1 MTRHGDGAK
10 PHPVRAP
17 ALAPIPDCRLRQR
30 GQHDDEG
37 DSVDLWL
44 TLAVMAGAVF
54 LFVTEKLRV
63 DVVALLVAV
72 SLLVLGVVTLPEAL
86 SGFSNQATVMVAAM
100 FVLSGALQ
108 RNGALVAVGDLLAR
122 IRWKWLFLLVMMS
135 LVAGVAAFVNNTA
148 TVAVFLPLVLAA
160 TTANRWAPSKF
171 LIPLSY
177 ISQAAGVCTL
187 IGTST
192 NLLVDSMAREAGAVG
207 FTLFEFAPLGIV
219 FVGICMVYLM
229 TVGRLL
235 LPDRG
240 VPGSAT
246 ADHIG
251 RYVAELLVPDGAA
264 VIGRR
269 RSEVLP
275 DGNDGVTVLE
285 ILRHGTAVR
294 GVDARVEAGDRLL
307 LRGLWQDIEAVRKS
321 MKLKFDHVARDLD
334 GDITAERLHVEAMVA
349 PGSHLIGHTLA
360 GMRFGHT
367 YRARVHGLHR
377 RQLGIRQSLDQVP
390 LHVGDVLLLD
400 APVKAIDDLRVDRGL
415 IVLGARAQRKV
426 DTTKATLS
434 AIVMAAAIAAAALGW
449 MSIVA
454 SALLG
459 CVALV
464 VLRLLDPDE
473 AYEAIDWRVILLLA
487 GIIPLGIALQKTGG
501 AVLAADQLIKLVGHY
516 GPTAT
521 LAAVYLMT
529 STLTEF
535 MSNNASA
542 VLLVPIAIAT
552 ADSLGVDPKPFLI
565 AVAFAASTSF
575 ATPISYQTNTMVY
588 TAGNYRFSDF
598 VKIGLPLNLIFLI
611 TATLLIPRFF
621 PF

>member
-1 MTRHGDGAK
+1 M
-10 PHPVRAP
+10 
-17 ALAPIPDCRLRQR
+17 
-30 GQHDDEG
+30 
-37 DSVDLWL
+37 DLWL

-264 VIGRR
+264 VVGRR

-275 DGNDGVTVLE
+275 DGNDDVTVLE

-294 GVDARVEAGDRLL
+294 GDDVRVEAGDRLL
-307 LRGLWQDIEAVRKS
+307 LRGLWQDIDAVRKS

>member
-1 MTRHGDGAK
+1 MRITARTQSRGHHDAAAGSGTGGEDETGDD
-10 PHPVRAP
+10 V
-17 ALAPIPDCRLRQR
+17 
-30 GQHDDEG
+30 E
-37 DSVDLWL
+37 LWL

-72 SLLVLGVVTLPEAL
+72 ALLVLGVVTLPEAL

-122 IRWKWLFLLVMMS
+122 IRWPWLFLLVMMA
-135 LVAGVAAFVNNTA
+135 LVTCVAAFVNNTA

-177 ISQAAGVCTL
+177 MSQTAGVCTL

-192 NLLVDSMAREAGAVG
+192 NLLVDSMARETAGVG

-219 FVGICMVYLM
+219 FVGICVVYLM
-229 TVGRLL
+229 TVGRVL

-240 VPGSAT
+240 IPGSEA
-246 ADHIG
+246 ADPIG
-251 RYVAELLVPDGAA
+251 VYVAELLVPEGAA
-264 VIGRR
+264 VIGRTR
-269 RSEVLP
+269 EAVPGDAHADVSLL
-275 DGNDGVTVLE
+275 G
-285 ILRHGTAVR
+285 ILRNGVAVR
-294 GVDARVEAGDRLL
+294 GGETVVEAGDRLL
-307 LRGLWQDIEAVRKS
+307 LRGLWPDIDAARKAL
-321 MKLKFDHVARDLD
+321 KLRFDHVARDLD
-334 GDITAERLHVEAMVA
+334 GDISAERLHVEAMVA
-349 PGSHLIGHTLA
+349 PGSHLIGHTLS

-377 RQLGIRQSLDQVP
+377 RQLGIARPLDQVP
-390 LHVGDVLLLD
+390 LTVGDVLLLD
-400 APVKAIDDLRVDRGL
+400 APAKAIDELRVDRGL
-415 IVLGARAQRKV
+415 IVMGARAQRKV
-426 DTTKATLS
+426 DATKATLS

-459 CVALV
+459 CIALV

-501 AVLAADQLIKLVGHY
+501 AALAANQLINLVGHY

-521 LAAVYLMT
+521 LASVYLMT

-542 VLLVPIAIAT
+542 VLVVPIALAT

-598 VKIGLPLNLIFLI
+598 VKIGMPLNIIFLI

>member
-1 MTRHGDGAK
+1 MTAGD
-10 PHPVRAP
+10 
-17 ALAPIPDCRLRQR
+17 L
-30 GQHDDEG
+30 
-37 DSVDLWL
+37 DLWL
-44 TLAVMAGAVF
+44 TVAVMAGAIA
-54 LFVTEKLRV
+54 LFITEKLRV
-63 DVVALLVAV
+63 DVVALLVTV
-72 SLLVLGVVTLPEAL
+72 TLLVFGVVTMSEAL

-108 RNGALVAVGDLLAR
+108 RNGALIAVGDLLAR
-122 IRWKWLFLLVMMS
+122 IRWQWLFLLVMMA
-135 LVAGVAAFVNNTA
+135 LVICVAAFVNNTA
-148 TVAVFLPLVLAA
+148 TVAVFLPLILA
-160 TTANRWAPSKF
+160 TTAANRWAPSKF

-177 ISQAAGVCTL
+177 ISQTAGVCTL

-192 NLLVDSMAREAGAVG
+192 NLLVDSMARETAGVG

-219 FVGICMVYLM
+219 FVGICAVYLM
-229 TVGRLL
+229 TVGRWL

-240 VPGSAT
+240 RPDGEAV
-246 ADHIG
+246 DHIG
-251 RYVAELLVPDGAA
+251 RYVAELLVPEGAP
-264 VIGRR
+264 VIGKRR
-269 RSEVLP
+269 DTLLP
-275 DGNDGVTVLE
+275 EGHDDVFVLE
-285 ILRHGTAVR
+285 ILRDGRAVY
-294 GVDARVEAGDRLL
+294 GDGAVVQAGDRVL
-307 LRGLWQDIEAVRKS
+307 LRGLWQQIEAARKAL
-321 MKLKFDHVARDLD
+321 KLKFDHVARDLD
-334 GDITAERLHVEAMVA
+334 GDINAERMHVEVMVA

-360 GMRFGHT
+360 GRRFGHT

-377 RQLGIRQSLDQVP
+377 RQLGIRQPLDQVP
-390 LHVGDVLLLD
+390 LSVGDVLLLD
-400 APVKAIDDLRVDRGL
+400 ISTRAIDELRVDRGML
-415 IVLGARAQRKV
+415 VLGARAQRKV
-426 DTTKATLS
+426 DVTKATLS
-434 AIVMAAAIAAAALGW
+434 VLVMVAAIGAAALGL

-473 AYEAIDWRVILLLA
+473 AYAAIDWRVILLLA

-501 AVLAADQLIKLVGHY
+501 AALVADQLINLLGRY

-521 LAAVYLMT
+521 LAGVYLMT
-529 STLTEF
+529 SVATEF

-542 VLLVPIAIAT
+542 VLLVPIALAT

-588 TAGNYRFSDF
+588 TAGGYRFSDF
-598 VKIGLPLNLIFLI
+598 VRVGMPLNIIFLV

>member
-1 MTRHGDGAK
+1 M
-10 PHPVRAP
+10 
-17 ALAPIPDCRLRQR
+17 
-30 GQHDDEG
+30 
-37 DSVDLWL
+37 DLWL

-108 RNGALVAVGDLLAR
+108 RNGALIAVGDLLAR
-122 IRWKWLFLLVMMS
+122 IRWQWLFALVMMT

-192 NLLVDSMAREAGAVG
+192 NLLVDSMAREAAGVG
-207 FTLFEFAPLGIV
+207 FTLFEFAPLGLV

-240 VPGSAT
+240 VPGSDT

-251 RYVAELLVPDGAA
+251 RYVAELPVAEGAA
-264 VIGRR
+264 VIGRKR
-269 RSEVLP
+269 DEVLR
-275 DGNDGVTVLE
+275 DGSDDVTVIE
-285 ILRHGTAVR
+285 ILRNGVAARGADVR
-294 GVDARVEAGDRLL
+294 IEAGDRLL
-307 LRGLWQDIEAVRKS
+307 LRGLWQDVDAARKS
-321 MKLKFDHVARDLD
+321 LKLKFDHVARDLD
-334 GDITAERLHVEAMVA
+334 GDVNAERLHVEAMVA
-349 PGSHLIGHTLA
+349 PGSHLIGHTLS
-360 GMRFGHT
+360 GMRFGHK

-377 RQLGIRQSLDQVP
+377 RQFGIRQPLDQVP
-390 LHVGDVLLLD
+390 LNVGDVLLLD
-400 APVKAIDDLRVDRGL
+400 APAKAIDDLRVDRGL
-415 IVLGARAQRKV
+415 IVLGSRAQRKV

-501 AVLAADQLIKLVGHY
+501 AALAANQLINLVGHY

-542 VLLVPIAIAT
+542 VLVVPIAIAT

-598 VKIGLPLNLIFLI
+598 VKIGMPLNIIFLI

>member
-1 MTRHGDGAK
+1 MAAAGRVPAAWTGAS
-10 PHPVRAP
+10 
-17 ALAPIPDCRLRQR
+17 R
-30 GQHDDEG
+30 GTGSKTMEG
-37 DSVDLWL
+37 CVELWL
-44 TLAVMAGAVF
+44 TLAVMSGAIF

-63 DVVALLVAV
+63 DVVALLVATA
-72 SLLVLGVVTLPEAL
+72 LLVLGVVTLPEAL

-108 RNGALVAVGDLLAR
+108 RNGAVVVVGDLLAR
-122 IRWKWLFLLVMMS
+122 IRRPWLFGLVMMV
-135 LVAGVAAFVNNTA
+135 LVTCVAAFVNNTA

-177 ISQAAGVCTL
+177 MSQTAGVCTL

-192 NLLVDSMAREAGAVG
+192 NLLVDSMARESAGVG

-219 FVGICMVYLM
+219 FVGISMLYLT

-240 VPGSAT
+240 VPGGGSADT
-246 ADHIG
+246 IG
-251 RYVAELLVPDGAA
+251 RYVAELLVPDGAT
-264 VIGRR
+264 VIGRAR
-269 RSEVLP
+269 GEILPEGHGEVEVLELLR
-275 DGNDGVTVLE
+275 DG
-285 ILRHGTAVR
+285 RAVR
-294 GVDARVEAGDRLL
+294 GADARVEVGDRLL
-307 LRGLWQDIEAVRKS
+307 LRGLWQDIEAARKS
-321 MKLKFDHVARDLD
+321 LKLRFDHVARDLD
-334 GDITAERLHVEAMVA
+334 GDVKAERLHVEVMVA
-349 PGSHLIGHTLA
+349 PGSHLIGHTLS

-377 RQLGIRQSLDQVP
+377 RQLGVHRPLDQVP
-390 LHVGDVLLLD
+390 LAVGDVLLLD
-400 APVKAIDDLRVDRGL
+400 APITAIADLRVDRGL
-415 IVLGARAQRKV
+415 IVMGSRAQRKV

-434 AIVMAAAIAAAALGW
+434 AVVMAAAIAAAALGW

-459 CVALV
+459 CIALV
-464 VLRLLDPDE
+464 VLQLIDPDE

-501 AVLAADQLIKLVGHY
+501 AALAANQLINLVGHY

-542 VLLVPIAIAT
+542 VLLVPIALAT

-598 VKIGLPLNLIFLI
+598 VKIGMPLNIIFLV

>member
-1 MTRHGDGAK
+1 M
-10 PHPVRAP
+10 
-17 ALAPIPDCRLRQR
+17 
-30 GQHDDEG
+30 
-37 DSVDLWL
+37 DLWL

-108 RNGALVAVGDLLAR
+108 RNGALIAVGDLLAR
-122 IRWKWLFLLVMMS
+122 IRWKWLFLLVMMT

-192 NLLVDSMAREAGAVG
+192 NLLVDSMAREAAGVG
-207 FTLFEFAPLGIV
+207 FTLFEFAPLGLV

-240 VPGSAT
+240 VPGSDT

-251 RYVAELLVPDGAA
+251 RYVAELLVTDGAA

-269 RSEVLP
+269 RSEVLAEGSA
-275 DGNDGVTVLE
+275 DVAVLE
-285 ILRHGTAVR
+285 VLRNGAAAR
-294 GVDARVEAGDRLL
+294 GPDVRVEAGDRLL
-307 LRGLWQDIEAVRKS
+307 LRGLWQDIDAARKTL
-321 MKLKFDHVARDLD
+321 KLKFDHVARDLD
-334 GDITAERLHVEAMVA
+334 GDVNAERLHVEAMVA
-349 PGSHLIGHTLA
+349 PGSHLIGHTLS

-377 RQLGIRQSLDQVP
+377 RQLGIRQPLDHVP
-390 LHVGDVLLLD
+390 LNVGDVLLLD
-400 APVKAIDDLRVDRGL
+400 APAKAIDDLRIDRGL

-434 AIVMAAAIAAAALGW
+434 AIVMTAAIAAAALGW

-501 AVLAADQLIKLVGHY
+501 AALAANQLINLVGHY

-542 VLLVPIAIAT
+542 VLVVPIAIAT

-598 VKIGLPLNLIFLI
+598 VKIGMPLNIIFLI

>member
-1 MTRHGDGAK
+1 M
-10 PHPVRAP
+10 
-17 ALAPIPDCRLRQR
+17 
-30 GQHDDEG
+30 
-37 DSVDLWL
+37 DLWL

-192 NLLVDSMAREAGAVG
+192 NLLVDSMAREAGAIG

-264 VIGRR
+264 VVGRR

-275 DGNDGVTVLE
+275 DGNDDVTVLE

-294 GVDARVEAGDRLL
+294 GDDVRVEAGDRLL
-307 LRGLWQDIEAVRKS
+307 LRGLWQDIDAVRKS

-598 VKIGLPLNLIFLI
+598 VKIGLPLNLIFLV

>member
-1 MTRHGDGAK
+1 MD
-10 PHPVRAP
+10 P
-17 ALAPIPDCRLRQR
+17 
-30 GQHDDEG
+30 
-37 DSVDLWL
+37 SSMDLWL
-44 TLAVMAGAVF
+44 TLAVMAGAVY
-54 LFVTEKLRV
+54 LFISEKLRV
-63 DVVALLVAV
+63 DVVALLVTV
-72 SLLVLGVVTLPEAL
+72 SLLVLGVVSLPEAL
-86 SGFSNQATVMVAAM
+86 AGFSNQATIMVAAM

-122 IRWKWLFLLVMMS
+122 IRWQWLFLLVMMC
-135 LVAGVAAFVNNTA
+135 LVTCVAAFVNNTA
-148 TVAVFLPLVLAA
+148 TVAVFLPLILAA

-192 NLLVDSMAREAGAVG
+192 NLLVDSMARETADIG
-207 FTLFEFAPLGIV
+207 FTLFEFAPLGII

-240 VPGSAT
+240 VPGSDAS
-246 ADHIG
+246 DHVG
-251 RYVAELLVPDGAA
+251 RYVAELVVADASPT
-264 VIGRR
+264 IGRAGAR
-269 RSEVLP
+269 ALGDGHDDVL
-275 DGNDGVTVLE
+275 VLE
-285 ILRHGTAVR
+285 ILRNGQAMR
-294 GVDARVEAGDRLL
+294 GDDAIVQAGDHLL
-307 LRGLWQDIEAVRKS
+307 LRGEWKHIQATRKAL
-321 MKLKFDHVARDLD
+321 KLAFDQVARDLD
-334 GDITAERLHVEAMVA
+334 GDISAERMHVEAMVS
-349 PGSHLIGHTLA
+349 PGSHLVGHTLA

-377 RQLGIRQSLDQVP
+377 RQLAIRQPLDHVQ
-390 LHVGDVLLLD
+390 LTVGDVLLLD
-400 APVKAIDDLRVDRGL
+400 APTTSIEALRIDRGL
-415 IVLGARAQRKV
+415 IVLGAHAQRKV
-426 DTTKATLS
+426 DKTKATLS

-449 MSIVA
+449 MSIVT

-459 CVALV
+459 CVALI
-464 VLRLLDPDE
+464 VLRLLEPDE
-473 AYEAIDWRVILLLA
+473 AYAAIDWRVILLLA

-501 AVLAADQLIKLVGHY
+501 AALAANSLVNLVGHY
-516 GPTAT
+516 GPVAT
-521 LAAVYLMT
+521 LAALYLMT
-529 STLTEF
+529 ATLTEF

-542 VLLVPIAIAT
+542 VLVVPIALAT
-552 ADSLGVDPKPFLI
+552 AESMGVDAKPFLV

-588 TAGNYRFSDF
+588 TAGGYRFSDF
-598 VKIGLPLNLIFLI
+598 VKIGMPLNIIFLI

>member
-1 MTRHGDGAK
+1 MT
-10 PHPVRAP
+10 
-17 ALAPIPDCRLRQR
+17 
-30 GQHDDEG
+30 
-37 DSVDLWL
+37 
-44 TLAVMAGAVF
+44 GAVY

-72 SLLVLGVVTLPEAL
+72 TLLVLGVVTLPEAL
-86 SGFSNQATVMVAAM
+86 SGFSNQATIMVAAM

-108 RNGALVAVGDLLAR
+108 RNGALVAAGDLLAR
-122 IRWKWLFLLVMMS
+122 IRRPWLFGLVMMA
-135 LVAGVAAFVNNTA
+135 LVTCVAAFVNNTA

-160 TTANRWAPSKF
+160 TAANRWAPSKF

-177 ISQAAGVCTL
+177 MSQTAGVCTL

-192 NLLVDSMAREAGAVG
+192 NLLVDSMAREAAGVG

-219 FVGICMVYLM
+219 FVGICVLYL
-229 TVGRLL
+229 TIVGRWL

-240 VPGSAT
+240 VSGRDAT
-246 ADHIG
+246 DHIG
-251 RYVAELLVPDGAA
+251 LYVAELLVPEGASAIGRSRGEVLDGHDAVRLLDVLREGAA
-264 VIGRR
+264 VRGA
-269 RSEVLP
+269 
-275 DGNDGVTVLE
+275 D
-285 ILRHGTAVR
+285 VR
-294 GVDARVEAGDRLL
+294 VAAGDRLL
-307 LRGLWQDIEAVRKS
+307 LRGLWHDIEATRKAL
-321 MKLKFDHVARDLD
+321 KLRFDHVARDLD
-334 GDITAERLHVEAMVA
+334 GDIRAERLHVEAMVA

-377 RQLGIRQSLDQVP
+377 RQLGIQRPLDQVP
-390 LHVGDVLLLD
+390 LNVGDVLLLD
-400 APVKAIDDLRVDRGL
+400 APAKAIDELRVDRGL
-415 IVLGARAQRKV
+415 IVMGARAQRKV

-449 MSIVA
+449 ASIVA

-459 CVALV
+459 CIALV
-464 VLRLLDPDE
+464 VLRLIDPDE
-473 AYEAIDWRVILLLA
+473 AYAAIDWRVILLLA
-487 GIIPLGIALQKTGG
+487 GIIPLGLALQKTGG
-501 AVLAADQLIKLVGHY
+501 AALAAEQLISIVGRY

-529 STLTEF
+529 SALTEF

-542 VLLVPIAIAT
+542 VLVVPIALAT
-552 ADSLGVDPKPFLI
+552 AAALEVDPKPFLI

-598 VKIGLPLNLIFLI
+598 VKIGMPLNLIFLV

>member
-1 MTRHGDGAK
+1 
-10 PHPVRAP
+10 
-17 ALAPIPDCRLRQR
+17 
-30 GQHDDEG
+30 
-37 DSVDLWL
+37 
-44 TLAVMAGAVF
+44 
-54 LFVTEKLRV
+54 
-63 DVVALLVAV
+63 LLVA
-72 SLLVLGVVTLPEAL
+72 
-86 SGFSNQATVMVAAM
+86 
-100 FVLSGALQ
+100 
-108 RNGALVAVGDLLAR
+108 
-122 IRWKWLFLLVMMS
+122 
-135 LVAGVAAFVNNTA
+135 
-148 TVAVFLPLVLAA
+148 
-160 TTANRWAPSKF
+160 
-171 LIPLSY
+171 
-177 ISQAAGVCTL
+177 
-187 IGTST
+187 
-192 NLLVDSMAREAGAVG
+192 
-207 FTLFEFAPLGIV
+207 
-219 FVGICMVYLM
+219 
-229 TVGRLL
+229 
-235 LPDRG
+235 
-240 VPGSAT
+240 
-246 ADHIG
+246 
-251 RYVAELLVPDGAA
+251 DGAA

-269 RSEVLP
+269 RDEVLS
-275 DGNDGVTVLE
+275 DHNTDVTVLE
-285 ILRHGTAVR
+285 VLRNGAAVR
-294 GVDARVEAGDRLL
+294 GPDVRVEAGDRLL
-307 LRGLWQDIEAVRKS
+307 LRGLWQDIDAARKS
-321 MKLKFDHVARDLD
+321 VKLKFDHVARDLD
-334 GDITAERLHVEAMVA
+334 GDVNAERLHVEAMVS
-349 PGSHLIGHTLA
+349 PGSHLIGHTLS

-377 RQLGIRQSLDQVP
+377 RQLGIHKPLDQVP

-400 APVKAIDDLRVDRGL
+400 APAKSIDDLRVDRGL

-449 MSIVA
+449 TSIVA

-501 AVLAADQLIKLVGHY
+501 AALAANHLINLVGHY

-542 VLLVPIAIAT
+542 VLVVPIAIAT

-598 VKIGLPLNLIFLI
+598 VKIGMPLNIIFLV

>member
-1 MTRHGDGAK
+1 M
-10 PHPVRAP
+10 
-17 ALAPIPDCRLRQR
+17 
-30 GQHDDEG
+30 
-37 DSVDLWL
+37 DLWL

-54 LFVTEKLRV
+54 LFITEKLRV

-108 RNGALVAVGDLLAR
+108 RNGALIAVGDLLAR

-192 NLLVDSMAREAGAVG
+192 NLLVDSMAREAAGIG
-207 FTLFEFAPLGIV
+207 FTLFEFAPLGLV

-240 VPGSAT
+240 VPGSDT

-251 RYVAELLVPDGAA
+251 RYVAELPVAEGAA

-269 RSEVLP
+269 RDEVLR
-275 DGNDGVTVLE
+275 DGSDDVAVIE
-285 ILRHGTAVR
+285 ILRNGVAAR
-294 GVDARVEAGDRLL
+294 GADVRVEAGDRLL
-307 LRGLWQDIEAVRKS
+307 LRGLWQDVDAARKS
-321 MKLKFDHVARDLD
+321 LKLKFDHVARDLD
-334 GDITAERLHVEAMVA
+334 GDVNAERLHVEAMVA
-349 PGSHLIGHTLA
+349 PGSHLIGHTLS
-360 GMRFGHT
+360 GMRFGHK

-377 RQLGIRQSLDQVP
+377 RQLGIRQPLDQVP
-390 LHVGDVLLLD
+390 LNIGDVLLLD
-400 APVKAIDDLRVDRGL
+400 APAKAIDDLRVDRGL

-501 AVLAADQLIKLVGHY
+501 AALAANQLINLVGHY

-542 VLLVPIAIAT
+542 VLVVPIAIAT
-552 ADSLGVDPKPFLI
+552 ADSLGVDAKPFLI

-598 VKIGLPLNLIFLI
+598 VKIGMPLNIIFLI

>member
-1 MTRHGDGAK
+1 M
-10 PHPVRAP
+10 
-17 ALAPIPDCRLRQR
+17 
-30 GQHDDEG
+30 
-37 DSVDLWL
+37 DLWL

-192 NLLVDSMAREAGAVG
+192 NLLVDSMAREAGAIG

-264 VIGRR
+264 VVGRR

-275 DGNDGVTVLE
+275 DGNDDVTVLE

-294 GVDARVEAGDRLL
+294 GDDVRVEAGDRLL
-307 LRGLWQDIEAVRKS
+307 LRGLWQDIDAVRKS

-415 IVLGARAQRKV
+415 IVLGARAQRKL

-598 VKIGLPLNLIFLI
+598 VKIGLPLNLIFLV

>member
-1 MTRHGDGAK
+1 M
-10 PHPVRAP
+10 
-17 ALAPIPDCRLRQR
+17 
-30 GQHDDEG
+30 
-37 DSVDLWL
+37 DLWL

-108 RNGALVAVGDLLAR
+108 RNGALIAVGDLLAR

-192 NLLVDSMAREAGAVG
+192 NLLVDSMAREAGTVG

-251 RYVAELLVPDGAA
+251 RYVAELLVGDGAA

-269 RSEVLP
+269 RGEVLP
-275 DGNDGVTVLE
+275 DGSDDVTLLE
-285 ILRHGTAVR
+285 ILRNGVAVR
-294 GVDARVEAGDRLL
+294 GEEVRVEAGDRLL
-307 LRGLWQDIEAVRKS
+307 LRGLWQHIEAARKS
-321 MKLKFDHVARDLD
+321 LKLKFDHVARDLD
-334 GDITAERLHVEAMVA
+334 GDVTAERLHVEAMVA

-377 RQLGIRQSLDQVP
+377 RQLGVRQPLDHVP

-434 AIVMAAAIAAAALGW
+434 AIVMAASIAAAALGW

-459 CVALV
+459 CIALV
-464 VLRLLDPDE
+464 VLRLIDPDE

-501 AVLAADQLIKLVGHY
+501 AVLAADQLINLVGHY

-598 VKIGLPLNLIFLI
+598 VKIGMPLNLIFLV

>member
-1 MTRHGDGAK
+1 M
-10 PHPVRAP
+10 
-17 ALAPIPDCRLRQR
+17 
-30 GQHDDEG
+30 
-37 DSVDLWL
+37 DLWL

-192 NLLVDSMAREAGAVG
+192 NLLVDSMAREAGAIG

-264 VIGRR
+264 VVGRR

-275 DGNDGVTVLE
+275 DGNDGVTLLE

-294 GVDARVEAGDRLL
+294 GDDVRVEAGDRLL
-307 LRGLWQDIEAVRKS
+307 LRGLWQDIDALRKS

-598 VKIGLPLNLIFLI
+598 VKIGLPLNLIFLV

>member
-1 MTRHGDGAK
+1 
-10 PHPVRAP
+10 
-17 ALAPIPDCRLRQR
+17 L
-30 GQHDDEG
+30 
-37 DSVDLWL
+37 DLWL
-44 TLAVMAGAVF
+44 TLAVMTGAVY

-72 SLLVLGVVTLPEAL
+72 TLLVLGVVTLPEAL
-86 SGFSNQATVMVAAM
+86 SGFSNQATIMVAAM

-108 RNGALVAVGDLLAR
+108 RNGALVAAGDLLAR
-122 IRWKWLFLLVMMS
+122 IRRPWLFGLVMMA
-135 LVAGVAAFVNNTA
+135 LVTCVAAFVNNTA

-160 TTANRWAPSKF
+160 TAANRWAPSKF

-177 ISQAAGVCTL
+177 MSQTAGVCTL

-192 NLLVDSMAREAGAVG
+192 NLLVDSMAREAAGVG

-219 FVGICMVYLM
+219 FVGICVLYL
-229 TVGRLL
+229 TIVGRWL

-240 VPGSAT
+240 VSGRDAT
-246 ADHIG
+246 DHIG
-251 RYVAELLVPDGAA
+251 LYVAELLVPEGASAIGRSRGEVLDGHDAVRLLDVLREGAA
-264 VIGRR
+264 VRGA
-269 RSEVLP
+269 
-275 DGNDGVTVLE
+275 D
-285 ILRHGTAVR
+285 VR
-294 GVDARVEAGDRLL
+294 VAAGDRLL
-307 LRGLWQDIEAVRKS
+307 LRGLWHDIEATRKAL
-321 MKLKFDHVARDLD
+321 KLRFDHVARDLD
-334 GDITAERLHVEAMVA
+334 GDIRAERLHVEAMVA

-377 RQLGIRQSLDQVP
+377 RQLGIQRPLDQVP
-390 LHVGDVLLLD
+390 LNVGDVLLLD
-400 APVKAIDDLRVDRGL
+400 APAKAIDELRVDRGL
-415 IVLGARAQRKV
+415 IVMGARAQRKV

-449 MSIVA
+449 ASIVA

-459 CVALV
+459 CIALV
-464 VLRLLDPDE
+464 VLRLIDPDE
-473 AYEAIDWRVILLLA
+473 AYAAIDWRVILLLA
-487 GIIPLGIALQKTGG
+487 GIIPLGLALQKTGG
-501 AVLAADQLIKLVGHY
+501 AALAAEQLISIVGRY

-529 STLTEF
+529 SALTEF

-542 VLLVPIAIAT
+542 VLVVPIALAT
-552 ADSLGVDPKPFLI
+552 AAALEVDPKPFLI

-598 VKIGLPLNLIFLI
+598 VKIGMPLNLIFLV